1 MTRASYATG
10 RVGAADSYLFDA
22 KDLTDFAVTWLE
34 ERFG

>member
-1 MTRASYATG
+1 MTQSSYATG

-22 KDLTDFAVTWLE
+22 KELTAFAVAWLE